1 MPMKVRDW
9 ASSLGLRLFISRTIQ
24 ISQFFTSAMSR
35 RRVDNLHAMRL
46 RAAFA
51 EFGDPPAIDD
61 WDVGDEDEQFEE
73 FDDEAIY

>member
-1 MPMKVRDW
+1 MD
-9 ASSLGLRLFISRTIQ
+9 AGIEAID
-24 ISQFFTSAMSR
+24 SAMSR

-61 WDVGDEDEQFEE
+61 WDIGDEDEQFEE
-73 FDDEAIY
+73 FDDEEIY